1 MFISMNWISDF
12 VDLSGVDIKAL
23 INRFTLSTAEVEDI
37 YEFGKDTKDVVVG
50 KILSVENHPN
60 SKKLHLLKV
69 DNGTEVVDVVCGA
82 PNVFEG
88 AIVAFAKA
96 GGSVCGT
103 PINEAQIAGYTSFG
117 MCCSEKELGI
127 SEDHSGIMI
136 LNDFV
141 EAQGIAIGTD
151 IKSFIPLDDTIFEV
165 DNKSL
170 TNRPDLWGHY
180 GIAREI
186 SCLLKRPLKP
196 LDIEDLSKYDG
207 LEGIDV
213 KVETD
218 MCYRYSCITVRN
230 VTKNVAPLW
239 MKVRLQYCGQRP
251 INLLADLTN
260 YLAMELGQ
268 PMHAFDNAKV
278 KEIRVKMF
286 DTPVEFQTLD
296 SSMRTVE
303 PGIMMICNEKEPVA
317 LAGIMG
323 GLLSEIEEDTDTL
336 LLESANFDGACVRK
350 GAARLGM
357 RTEASARYEKT
368 LDPEMTVQAIARF
381 LKLLHDVDPEAV
393 VSSRVTDVYNKHF
406 DKVEIEFDKAYVDKY
421 TGIDISADEIA
432 DTLTRLE
439 FVLERNGDSFKVKV
453 PSFRATKDVT
463 MKADIIE
470 EITRVYGY
478 DNFEYKS
485 CASMLTPVRQDPAR
499 EDEYTIKKLLASKYS
514 FSEVQ
519 SYIWYDNKANRELGI
534 EADSYIKI
542 INSLTGENEDIRST
556 IVPTLVNFVN
566 KNIDTYPEVR
576 MFEDARV
583 VKGIR
588 DDKLA
593 DEHKYFSMI
602 IASREADEYS
612 VISELK
618 KAVDHIAKVTRNK
631 DFDFVKDGL
640 PDYCFIHPKNSASI
654 MLDGV
659 NIGYISVLNPK
670 ISSKIDKKLAAA
682 VCEIDLDAFAKTAP
696 ADIKFEEISKYP
708 GISIDLSLLTDKAA
722 SFGSLK
728 DIVCG
733 LNNDMLQ
740 SVSYVDVFED
750 PSLPAGKVSLTIRLY
765 YCSQERTLLTEEVN
779 GYVKDV
785 LDAFAAK
792 GISLRS

>member
-12 VDLSGVDIKAL
+12 VDLSGVDIKSL

-37 YEFGKDTKDVVVG
+37 YEFGKDTYNVVVG
-50 KILSVENHPN
+50 KILSVEAHPN

-88 AIVAFAKA
+88 ALVAFAKA
-96 GGSVCGT
+96 GGSVCGN
-103 PINEAQIAGYTSFG
+103 PINEAQIAGYTSCG

-136 LNDFV
+136 LNDLDV
-141 EAQGIAIGTD
+141 AVGTD
-151 IKSFIPLDDTIFEV
+151 IKSFIPLEDTVFEV

-186 SCLLKRPLKP
+186 SCLTKRPLKE
-196 LDIEDLSKYDG
+196 LDVEDLKQYAS
-207 LEGIDV
+207 LPGIDV

-218 MCYRYSCITVRN
+218 LCYRYSCITVRN
-230 VTKNVAPLW
+230 VKKNVSPLW

-278 KEIRVKMF
+278 QEIRVKVF
-286 DTPVEFQTLD
+286 DSPVEFQTLD

-336 LLESANFDGACVRK
+336 LLESANFDAATVRK

-368 LDPEMTVQAIARF
+368 LDPEMTVPAIARF
-381 LKLLHDVDPEAV
+381 IKLLHDIDNEAV
-393 VSSRVTDVYNKHF
+393 VSSSVTDVYKKHF
-406 DKVEIEFDKAYVDKY
+406 DHVEILFDKAYVDKY
-421 TGIDISADEIA
+421 TGIDISEEEIA
-432 DTLTRLE
+432 DTLTRLGFE
-439 FVLERNGDSFKVKV
+439 IEKTEAGFKVQV
-453 PSFRATKDVT
+453 PSYRATKDIT

-499 EDEYTIKKLLASKYS
+499 EDEYTIKKLLASKYA

-534 EADSYIKI
+534 EAESYIRI

-556 IVPTLVNFVN
+556 MIPTLVNFVN
-566 KNIDTYPEVR
+566 KNIDSYPEVR
-576 MFEDARV
+576 IFEDARV

-588 DDKLA
+588 EDNLA

-612 VISELK
+612 VIGELK

-631 DFDFVKDGL
+631 NFEFVQDKPVEYG
-640 PDYCFIHPKNSASI
+640 FVHPKNSARI
-654 MLDGV
+654 MLDGTE
-659 NIGYISVLNPK
+659 IGYISVLNPK
-670 ISSKIDKKLAAA
+670 VAAKIDKRLAAA
-682 VCEIDLDAFAKTAP
+682 FCEIDLDAFAKTSC
-696 ADIKFEEISKYP
+696 ADLVFEEVSKYP
-708 GISIDLSLLTDKAA
+708 GISIDLSLLTDKDT
-722 SFGSLK
+722 SFGSIKNTVCSLNNEMLK
-728 DIVCG
+728 D
-733 LNNDMLQ
+733 
-740 SVSYVDVFED
+740 VSYVDVFED
-750 PSLPAGKVSLTIRLY
+750 ASLPEGKVSLTIRLY
-765 YCSQERTLLTEEVN
+765 YGSNEQTLLTDDVN
-779 GYVKDV
+779 GYVKEV
-785 LDAFAAK
+785 LDK
-792 GISLRS
+792 LSEQGISLRS

>member
-37 YEFGKDTKDVVVG
+37 YEFGGDTKNVVVG
-50 KILSVENHPN
+50 KIMSVENHPN

-69 DNGTEVVDVVCGA
+69 DNGTEIVDVVCGA

-88 AIVAFAKA
+88 ALVAFAKA

-103 PINEAQIAGYTSFG
+103 PINEAEIAGYKSFG

-136 LNDFV
+136 LNDLGV
-141 EAQGIAIGTD
+141 EVGTD

-186 SCLLKRPLKP
+186 SCLVKRPLKP
-196 LDIEDLSKYDG
+196 LDVEDLAQYDG
-207 LEGIDV
+207 LEGVDV

-218 MCYRYSCITVRN
+218 MCYRYSCITVKN
-230 VTKNVAPLW
+230 VTKKISPLW

-268 PMHAFDNAKV
+268 PMHAFDNSKV
-278 KEIRVKMF
+278 NEIRVKMF
-286 DTPVEFQTLD
+286 ETPIEFQTLD

-303 PGIMMICNEKEPVA
+303 PGVMMICNEKEPVA

-323 GLLSEIEEDTDTL
+323 GLLSEIEDNTDTL

-350 GAARLGM
+350 SASKLGM

-368 LDPEMTVQAIARF
+368 LDPEMTVPAIARF
-381 LKLLHDVDPEAV
+381 LKLLHDVDKDAKI
-393 VSSRVTDVYNKHF
+393 SSRVTDVYNKHF
-406 DKVEIEFDKAYVDKY
+406 DKVEIDFDKAFVDKY
-421 TGIDISADEIA
+421 TGIDISSDEIE
-432 DTLTRLE
+432 DTLKRLE
-439 FVLERNGDSFKVKV
+439 FGVTRNGDSFKIDV
-453 PSFRATKDVT
+453 PSFRATKDIT

-470 EITRVYGY
+470 EITRIYGY

-485 CASMLTPVRQDPAR
+485 CASMLTPVRQNPLR
-499 EDEYTIKKLLASKYS
+499 EDEYNIKKLLASKYS

-519 SYIWYDNKANRELGI
+519 SYIWYDNKANKELGI
-534 EADSYIKI
+534 KADSYLRI

-556 IVPTLVNFVN
+556 MIPTLVNFVN
-566 KNIDTYPEVR
+566 KNIENYPEIR

-583 VKGIR
+583 VKGIKE
-588 DDKLA
+588 DNLA
-593 DEHKYFSMI
+593 DEHKNFAMI
-602 IASREADEYS
+602 IASRESDEYS
-612 VISELK
+612 VITELK

-631 DFDFVKDGL
+631 EFEFGSEGL
-640 PDYCFIHPKNSASI
+640 PAYDFIHPKNSAAIS
-654 MLDGV
+654 LDGIT
-659 NIGYISVLNPK
+659 IGYISVLHPK
-670 ISSKIDKKLAAA
+670 ISAKIDKRLTAAI
-682 VCEIDLDAFAKTAP
+682 CEIDLDAFAKTVP
-696 ADIKFEEISKYP
+696 SDIEYEEISKYP
-708 GISIDLSLLTDKAA
+708 GIYIDLSLLTDKND
-722 SFGSLK
+722 SFGYIKSIVDSLGNK
-728 DIVCG
+728 
-733 LNNDMLQ
+733 MLQ
-740 SVSYVDVFED
+740 SCNYVDVFED
-750 PSLPAGKVSLTIRLY
+750 PSLPEGKVSLTIRLD
-765 YCSQERTLLTEEVN
+765 YCSQERTLQTEEVN
-779 GYVKDV
+779 GYVKEV
-785 LDAFAAK
+785 LDAFVAK